1 MTEGHSRGGN
11 QEKAEI
17 TELLESAQGRH
28 GLVVGHA
35 GMERSGEL
43 FAGKQTK
50 SCLLGNKQVIYS
62 MRRWGRSSGTGG
74 TALEA
79 AGTASTGTCR
89 QTWPQKCHWNP
100 LQEE

>member
-43 FAGKQTK
+43 SVWETNKQTRVVCSK
-50 SCLLGNKQVIYS
+50 TNKQVIYS

-74 TALEA
+74 TAQEA
-79 AGTASTGTCR
+79 AGTANR
-89 QTWPQKCHWNP
+89 KF
-100 LQEE
+100 

>member
-79 AGTASTGTCR
+79 AGTE
-89 QTWPQKCHWNP
+89 KKK
-100 LQEE
+100 L

>member
-43 FAGKQTK
+43 SVWETNKQTRVVCSK
-50 SCLLGNKQVIYS
+50 TNKQVIYS

-79 AGTASTGTCR
+79 AGTE
-89 QTWPQKCHWNP
+89 KKK
-100 LQEE
+100 L

>member
-43 FAGKQTK
+43 FVGKQTNK
-50 SCLLGNKQVIYS
+50 ELFARKQTSYLLDE
-62 MRRWGRSSGTGG
+62 
-74 TALEA
+74 AL
-79 AGTASTGTCR
+79 G
-89 QTWPQKCHWNP
+89 
-100 LQEE
+100 